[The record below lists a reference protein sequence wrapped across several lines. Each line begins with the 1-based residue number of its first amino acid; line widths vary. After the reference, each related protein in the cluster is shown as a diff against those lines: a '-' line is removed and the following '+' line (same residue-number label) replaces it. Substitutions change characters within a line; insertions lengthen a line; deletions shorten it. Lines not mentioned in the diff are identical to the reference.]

1 MLPSLALLAL
11 PFVAAA
17 PASWFQPRDSEI
29 HNLFKRQGPIPDP
42 SQPGFASHYPPSG
55 RVANGT
61 LPQAWVDKYNRV
73 KAEGKIPSPEVNPVA
88 VRRDGNPVYE
98 GRDGSDKSICSF
110 NTGCR
115 ADDDYF
121 LAPDGM
127 FVLTFDDGP
136 TPASPAL
143 YDFMQENNITRQATH
158 FMIGGNI
165 AADPHTMQRAFRQGG
180 HIAVHTWSHPQMTTL
195 SDEAVMGELG
205 WTMQVIADLTGG
217 RVPAYWR
224 PSYGDTDNR
233 VRAIAKHVFGMDCV
247 LWNRD
252 TNDWKIGQSQTV
264 DSTRKIMQEWWV
276 GPKSPGILALEHD
289 LNKDCVDVFIAEYPG
304 AIENGWKVSSVPDA
318 FGLKWYQN
326 ADSNEGPVTNFTIA
340 SDTQLNLNLSAP
352 ILGASVS
359 ATPSASSNVSASGSA
374 NASSSGS
381 ASASA
386 SPSTTSNSA
395 ASALALPGLA
405 SLLLGALAVL
415 SL

>member
-11 PFVAAA
+11 PLVAAA
-17 PASWFQPRDSEI
+17 PASWYQPRDSDV
-29 HNLFKRQGPIPDP
+29 HNLFKRQGPAPDP
-42 SQPGFASHYPPSG
+42 SKPDFASHYPASG

-61 LPQAWVDKYNRV
+61 LPQAWVDKYNQV
-73 KAEGKIPSPEVNPVA
+73 KAEGKIPSHEVNPVA
-88 VRRDGNPVYE
+88 VRRNGNPVYE
-98 GRDGSDKSICSF
+98 GRDGADKEICSF
-110 NTGCR
+110 NTGCHT
-115 ADDDYF
+115 DDDYF
-121 LAPDGM
+121 LAPDGT

-143 YDFMQENNITRQATH
+143 YDFMQEHNITRQATH

-165 AADPHTMQRAFRQGG
+165 AADPITMQRAFKQGG

-252 TNDWKIGQSQTV
+252 TNDWKIGQDQTLEG
-264 DSTRKIMQEWWV
+264 TRKIMQEWWV
-276 GPKSPGILALEHD
+276 GPKTPGILALEHE
-289 LNKDCVDVFIAEYPG
+289 LNKDCVDVFIAEYPA
-304 AIENGWKVSSVPDA
+304 AIENGWQIKSVADA
-318 FGLKWYQN
+318 YGLKWYQN

-340 SDTQLNLNLSAP
+340 VDTQANLNITAP
-352 ILGASVS
+352 ILGAS
-359 ATPSASSNVSASGSA
+359 SSVAPEPSA
-374 NASSSGS
+374 NASVTGNASTSGN
-381 ASASA
+381 ASAPA
-386 SPSTTSNSA
+386 ATTTPNSG
-395 ASALALPGLA
+395 ASALVFPGLA

-415 SL
+415 AL